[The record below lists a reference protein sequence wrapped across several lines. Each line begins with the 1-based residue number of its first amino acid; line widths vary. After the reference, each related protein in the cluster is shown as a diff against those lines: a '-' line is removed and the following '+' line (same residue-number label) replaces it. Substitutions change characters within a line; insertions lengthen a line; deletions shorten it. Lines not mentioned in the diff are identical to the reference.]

1 MTRFLPFPLMSAFL
15 LAMWLLLNQTLS
27 AGHIVFGCVIA
38 IVGGWALTLVE
49 PPKGRPRRPRLVLQL
64 ALQVLADIFRS
75 NVAVT
80 RIILGLAPPATSG
93 FVRIPLEMRNQYS
106 LAALAVIIT
115 STPGTVWVDFDSGS
129 GILLIHV
136 LDLVDEA
143 TWIHTIKHRY
153 ERVLMEIF
161 E

>member
-1 MTRFLPFPLMSAFL
+1 MTRFLPAPLMSAFL
-15 LAMWLLLNQTLS
+15 LATWLLLNQTLS
-27 AGHIVFGCVIA
+27 ARHIVIGCVIA
-38 IVGGWALTLVE
+38 VVGGWALTWVE
-49 PPKGRPRRPRLVLQL
+49 PPKGIPRRPRLILQL

-80 RIILGLAPPATSG
+80 RIILGLAPPAVSG
-93 FVRIPLEMRNQYS
+93 FVRIPLDMRSSYG
-106 LAALAVIIT
+106 LAALAIIIT
-115 STPGTVWVDFDSGS
+115 STPGTVWVDFDSDS

-143 TWIHTIKHRY
+143 TWIRTVKHRY
-153 ERVLMEIF
+153 EKQLLEIF